1 MKVVINV
8 CYGKFGLSEIAFEW
22 LLKNSPEM
30 SQFIAC
36 FPNYKEK
43 CLPKYYF
50 IKDSFPRHSPALV
63 KVVELL
69 GKSSFGK
76 NAELKIVEIPDG
88 IDYEIYEN
96 NGREIIHEKHR
107 QWH

>member
-1 MKVVINV
+1 MFIMANLGSVKLH
-8 CYGKFGLSEIAFEW
+8 LSSF
-22 LLKNSPEM
+22 LRTHFKM
-30 SQFIAC
+30 SQFIDC
-36 FPNYKEK
+36 FSNYKEK

-69 GKSSFGK
+69 GKGSFGK

-88 IDYEIYEN
+88 IDYENEGTLVKN
-96 NGREIIHEKHR
+96 R
-107 QWH
+107 